1 MPDILLLSLLSLLP
15 AVEGGD
21 VDATLP
27 AVARITSEDLLSYQI
42 CTGTLIA
49 PDVVLTAAHCVSPAG
64 SMRVDITGEDATT
77 TLRSFGVRTALAH
90 PAYNPEGNDGDD
102 HAFNDIG
109 LLVLAEEV
117 SADVAAPLP
126 LHRATLADDIAG
138 ERVLSFG
145 YGRTQTEESG
155 TKRSVELFIGWLLDD
170 SYSLAGFD
178 LNDVEAG
185 AVTIKKGLCGGDSG
199 GPDFVLG
206 EDAETR
212 ELIGVHALAHSNCG
226 LAESTRLDTHL
237 QDFIDPVLAGDVP
250 GGCTGDTLDAA
261 SCNAALESGGCGC
274 STANDQRSSSSLLAA
289 LLAALCP
296 LARRRGGRPSSGL
309 KGHLNRP

>member
-1 MPDILLLSLLSLLP
+1 LP

-27 AVARITSEDLLSYQI
+27 AVARITSEDLLSYQV

-49 PDVVLTAAHCVSPAG
+49 PDVVLTAGHCVSPAG

-90 PAYNPEGNDGDD
+90 PAYNPEGNNGDRLS
-102 HAFNDIG
+102 NDIG

-117 SADVAAPLP
+117 PADVAAPLP
-126 LHRATLADDIAG
+126 LHRAPLADDIVG

-145 YGRTQTEESG
+145 YGRTQTEEAG
-155 TKRSVELFIGWLLDD
+155 TKRSVELFIGALFDD
-170 SYSLAGFD
+170 IYSLAGFD

-185 AVTIKKGLCGGDSG
+185 AVTVEKGLCGGDSG
-199 GPDFVLG
+199 GPDFVFG

-212 ELIGVHALAHSNCG
+212 ELVGVHSAALSNCG
-226 LAESTRLDTHL
+226 LTDSTRVDTHL

-296 LARRRGGRPSSGL
+296 LARRSGSRPSSGL
-309 KGHLNRP
+309 KGHLHRP

>member
-1 MPDILLLSLLSLLP
+1 MYLVLLLSLLP

-21 VDATLP
+21 VDASLP
-27 AVARITSEDLLSYQI
+27 AVARISSGDLLSSQV

-49 PDVVLTAAHCVSPAG
+49 PDVLLTAAHCVAPAG
-64 SMRVDITGEDATT
+64 SMRVDVTGEDATT

-90 PAYNPEGNDGDD
+90 PAFNPDPEGTDRDD
-102 HAFNDIG
+102 YAFDIG

-117 SADVAAPLP
+117 PADVAAPLP
-126 LHRATLADDIAG
+126 LRRAPLADDIAG

-145 YGRTQTEESG
+145 YGRTRTEDSG
-155 TKRSVELFIGWLLDD
+155 TKRSVELFIGALDDD
-170 SYSLAGFD
+170 SYLLSNFD
-178 LNDVEAG
+178 LNDQEPG
-185 AVTIKKGLCGGDSG
+185 AVTVDKGLCAGDSG

-212 ELIGVHALAHSNCG
+212 ELIGVHGLGASTCV
-226 LAESTRLDTHL
+226 LAESTRVDTHL

-250 GGCTGDTLDAA
+250 AGCTGDTLDAA

-296 LARRRGGRPSSGL
+296 LARRRVSRPSSC
-309 KGHLNRP
+309 RA